1 MKLVIYKQLFANRD
15 SAIFEIS
22 SQFKLSLSLNMIIVN
37 FFVRT
42 IDLSQFII

>member
-1 MKLVIYKQLFANRD
+1 MKLIIYKLPFANSD

-37 FFVRT
+37 FFVHT
-42 IDLSQFII
+42 VHLSQFII